1 MSKKEN
7 TWELIKFLI
16 TGVVCAAADFLTTSL
31 FLKICAGLPGPAQSA
46 ISLLA
51 GFIVGVILNYILSTY
66 WVFRG
71 KQDSKVTKSV
81 LFIVLFIV
89 FSAIAYGLSY
99 GTYELSRFIIVKAS
113 NININDANIN
123 YILQFT
129 FWGDALFWLFA
140 LAFVLKTLV
149 GLIWNYFTRKYILYK
164 RKSPVKEDKAFNKT
178 RHNLY
183 YRPYRLLFRTT
194 HAP

>member
-1 MSKKEN
+1 MNKKEN

-31 FLKICAGLPGPAQSA
+31 FLRICAGLPGPAQSA

-51 GFIVGVILNYILSTY
+51 GFMVGVILNYILSTY

-81 LFIVLFIV
+81 KFIVLFII

-99 GTYELSRFIIVKAS
+99 GTYELCRIIIWNVGS
-113 NININDANIN
+113 ININDANIN

-149 GLIWNYFTRKYILYK
+149 GLIWNYFTRKFILYK
-164 RKSPVKEDKAFNKT
+164 RKNVEKEKVEEE
-178 RHNLY
+178 
-183 YRPYRLLFRTT
+183 
-194 HAP
+194 

>member
-1 MSKKEN
+1 MSKREN

-31 FLKICAGLPGPAQSA
+31 FLRICNGLPSALQSA
-46 ISLLA
+46 LSLLA

-71 KQDSKVTKSV
+71 KQDSKVTKSTK
-81 LFIVLFIV
+81 FIVLFVV

-99 GTYELSRFIIVKAS
+99 GTYEICRIITQAAAH
-113 NININDANIN
+113 ININNANIN

-149 GLIWNYFTRKYILYK
+149 GLIWNYLTRKYILYK
-164 RKSPVKEDKAFNKT
+164 RKEPVQAEQDNE
-178 RHNLY
+178 
-183 YRPYRLLFRTT
+183 
-194 HAP
+194 

>member
-1 MSKKEN
+1 MNKKEN

-31 FLKICAGLPGPAQSA
+31 FLKICAGLPSALQSA
-46 ISLLA
+46 LSLLA

-71 KQDSKVTKSV
+71 KQDSKVTKSAK
-81 LFIVLFIV
+81 FIVLFVV

-99 GTYELSRFIIVKAS
+99 GTYEICRIITQAAAH
-113 NININDANIN
+113 ININDANIN

-149 GLIWNYFTRKYILYK
+149 GLIWNYITRKYILYK
-164 RKSPVKEDKAFNKT
+164 RRNKEEE
-178 RHNLY
+178 
-183 YRPYRLLFRTT
+183 
-194 HAP
+194 

>member
-1 MSKKEN
+1 MNKKEN
-7 TWELIKFLI
+7 SWELIKFLI
-16 TGVVCAAADFLTTSL
+16 TGVICAAADFLTTSL
-31 FLKICAGLPGPAQSA
+31 FLRICAGLPLPAQSA

-51 GFIVGVILNYILSTY
+51 GFLVGVLLNYILSTY

-99 GTYELSRFIIVKAS
+99 GTYELCRFFFDKIINPRS
-113 NININDANIN
+113 INEANIN
-123 YILQFT
+123 YIFKFT
-129 FWGDALFWLFA
+129 FWGDAMFWLFA

-149 GLIWNYFTRKYILYK
+149 GLIWNYFTRKYILYR
-164 RKSPVKEDKAFNKT
+164 RKSKD
-178 RHNLY
+178 
-183 YRPYRLLFRTT
+183 
-194 HAP
+194 

>member
-1 MSKKEN
+1 MNKKDN

-31 FLKICAGLPGPAQSA
+31 FLRICNGLPSALQSA
-46 ISLLA
+46 LSLLA

-71 KQDSKVTKSV
+71 KQDSKVTKSAK
-81 LFIVLFIV
+81 FIVLFVV

-99 GTYELSRFIIVKAS
+99 GTYEICRIITQAS
-113 NININDANIN
+113 AHININDANIN

-149 GLIWNYFTRKYILYK
+149 GLIWNYITRKYILYK
-164 RKSPVKEDKAFNKT
+164 RRNKEEE
-178 RHNLY
+178 
-183 YRPYRLLFRTT
+183 
-194 HAP
+194 

>member
-1 MSKKEN
+1 MNKKEN

-31 FLKICAGLPGPAQSA
+31 FLRICNGLPAALQSA
-46 ISLLA
+46 LSLLA

-71 KQDSKVTKSV
+71 KQDSKVTRSAI
-81 LFIVLFIV
+81 FIILFIV

-99 GTYELSRFIIVKAS
+99 GTYELCRFIFSKTAS
-113 NININDANIN
+113 ININDANIN
-123 YILQFT
+123 YILQFK

-164 RKSPVKEDKAFNKT
+164 RKNKEITCEEAQK
-178 RHNLY
+178 
-183 YRPYRLLFRTT
+183 
-194 HAP
+194 

>member
-31 FLKICAGLPGPAQSA
+31 FLRICNGLPSALQSA
-46 ISLLA
+46 LSLLA

-71 KQDSKVTKSV
+71 KQDSKVTKSTK
-81 LFIVLFIV
+81 FIVLFVV

-99 GTYELSRFIIVKAS
+99 GTYEICRIVMPQATILNIIA
-113 NININDANIN
+113 DNIN

-149 GLIWNYFTRKYILYK
+149 GLIWNYLTRKYILYK
-164 RKSPVKEDKAFNKT
+164 KKNNSEEAQAK
-178 RHNLY
+178 
-183 YRPYRLLFRTT
+183 
-194 HAP
+194 

>member
-7 TWELIKFLI
+7 TWELVKFLI
-16 TGVVCAAADFLTTSL
+16 TGVVCAAADFLTTAL
-31 FLKICAGLPGPAQSA
+31 FLKICNGLPTALQSA
-46 ISLLA
+46 LSLLA

-71 KQDSKVTKSV
+71 KQDSSVTKSSRFIILFV
-81 LFIVLFIV
+81 L

-99 GTYELSRFIIVKAS
+99 GTYEVCRIVMQNTAHV
-113 NININDANIN
+113 NINDANIN

-140 LAFVLKTLV
+140 LAFLLKTLV
-149 GLIWNYFTRKYILYK
+149 GLIWNYLTRKYILYK
-164 RKSPVKEDKAFNKT
+164 RKEPVDENPIEK
-178 RHNLY
+178 
-183 YRPYRLLFRTT
+183 
-194 HAP
+194 

>member
-1 MSKKEN
+1 MNKKEN
-7 TWELIKFLI
+7 SWELIKFLI

-31 FLKICAGLPGPAQSA
+31 FLRICAGLPLPAQSA

-51 GFIVGVILNYILSTY
+51 GFLVGVLLNYILSTY

-71 KQDSKVTKSV
+71 KQDSKVTKSI

-99 GTYELSRFIIVKAS
+99 GTYELCRFFFDKIIDPRS
-113 NININDANIN
+113 INEANIN
-123 YILQFT
+123 YIFKFT
-129 FWGDALFWLFA
+129 FWGDAMFWLFA

-149 GLIWNYFTRKYILYK
+149 GLIWNYFTRKYILYR
-164 RKSPVKEDKAFNKT
+164 RKSKD
-178 RHNLY
+178 
-183 YRPYRLLFRTT
+183 
-194 HAP
+194 

>member
-31 FLKICAGLPGPAQSA
+31 FLRICAGLPGAAQSA

-71 KQDSKVTKSV
+71 KQDSKVTKSTVFILLFV
-81 LFIVLFIV
+81 L

-99 GTYELSRFIIVKAS
+99 GTYELSRFIILKAS
-113 NININDANIN
+113 SININDANIN

-164 RKSPVKEDKAFNKT
+164 RRSKEEE
-178 RHNLY
+178 
-183 YRPYRLLFRTT
+183 
-194 HAP
+194 